1 MNRIKVYTKD
11 MCQACKM
18 TKRVLTEAGVSF
30 DEEFVDVRNDTQTLD
45 SLRLAGFRSFPIV
58 LLDGDYDTCISG
70 FHPPRLKAFIET
82 VKEEA

>member
-1 MNRIKVYTKD
+1 MNRIKVYSKD
-11 MCQACKM
+11 ACAACKM

-30 DEEFVDVRNDTQTLD
+30 DEVFVDVRNDTQTLD
-45 SLRLAGFRSFPIV
+45 SLRLAGFRSFPV
-58 LLDGDYDTCISG
+58 VMLDEDYETGISG

>member
-11 MCQACKM
+11 MCQACM
-18 TKRVLTEAGVSF
+18 MAKRVLTEAGVSF
-30 DEEFVDVRNDTQTLD
+30 DEEFVDVRTDTETVEM
-45 SLRLAGFRSFPIV
+45 LRLAGFRSFPV
-58 LLDGDYDTCISG
+58 VMLDEDFDTAISG

>member
-18 TKRVLTEAGVSF
+18 AKRVLTEAGVSF

-45 SLRLAGFRSFPIV
+45 SLRLAGFRSFPV
-58 LLDGDYDTCISG
+58 VMLDEDYDTAISG
-70 FHPPRLKAFIET
+70 FHPPKLKAFIET

>member
-58 LLDGDYDTCISG
+58 LLDGDYDTGISG

>member
-1 MNRIKVYTKD
+1 
-11 MCQACKM
+11 M

-45 SLRLAGFRSFPIV
+45 SLRLAGFRSFPVV
-58 LLDGDYDTCISG
+58 LLDGDYDTGISG
-70 FHPPRLKAFIET
+70 FHLPRLKAFIET

>member
-11 MCQACKM
+11 ACAACKM

-45 SLRLAGFRSFPIV
+45 SLRLAGFRSFPVV
-58 LLDGDYDTCISG
+58 LLDGDFDTGISG

>member
-30 DEEFVDVRNDTQTLD
+30 DEVFVDVRTDTETVEM
-45 SLRLAGFRSFPIV
+45 LRLAGFRSFPV
-58 LLDGDYDTCISG
+58 VMLDEDFDTAISG

>member
-18 TKRVLTEAGVSF
+18 TKRVLTEADVSF
-30 DEEFVDVRNDTQTLD
+30 DEEFVDVRNDTHTLD
-45 SLRLAGFRSFPIV
+45 SLRLAGFRSFPVV
-58 LLDGDYDTCISG
+58 LLDGDYDTGISG
-70 FHPPRLKAFIET
+70 FHPPKLKAFIET

>member
-11 MCQACKM
+11 ACAACKM

-45 SLRLAGFRSFPIV
+45 SFRLAGFRSFPVV
-58 LLDGDYDTCISG
+58 LLDGDYDTGISG